1 MTRGARNMNEKA
13 MIEEKHDYRLC
24 HKCKYRLYKKN
35 RTPEEL
41 NVYRKRV
48 GEVCSI
54 CGDLLLHEEQIL
66 SLVREKIRKLGI
78 EFETFTAACQ
88 VNDREVL
95 EVERRIKALTGI
107 KSKDDIRKQVK
118 RDVGV
123 LIAKKLDKRIEF
135 KNPDVIILIKIN
147 KKKGGYDYELDNVS
161 IFIDS
166 HPIFIEGRY
175 RKLVRGIP
183 QTKWPCRNCKG
194 RGCTKCDGTGKQYPT
209 SVEEL
214 IANPILKMAKADDEK
229 FHGSGRED
237 IDVLMLGTGRP
248 FVVEVKHPHK
258 RNINLRL
265 LRRLINSHSNGMV
278 EVEDLKFTDKSRIQ
292 EIKNSSTESYKVY
305 KATAQFNREVTSQ
318 DIEKIQNMKTIQQRT
333 PQRVEHRRADMIR
346 ERTIN
351 HITAKQLNPR
361 KLELTIKCQGGL
373 YIKELISGDNGRTQ
387 LSMASITN
395 KKAQCVQLDV
405 IEVHIPD

>member
-1 MTRGARNMNEKA
+1 MDENT
-13 MIEEKHDYRLC
+13 MIKEKHEYMLC

-41 NVYRKRV
+41 NVRRKNV

-66 SLVREKIRKLGI
+66 TLIREKIRKLGI

-88 VNDREVL
+88 INDKEVL
-95 EVERRIKALTGI
+95 EVERRIKNLTGI
-107 KSKDDIRKQVK
+107 KSKDDMRKQVK

-147 KKKGGYDYELDNVS
+147 KKKGNYDYEVDNVN

-194 RGCTKCDGTGKQYPT
+194 KGCSKCNNTGKQYPT

-214 IANPILKMAKADDEK
+214 IAKPLLKMTKADDEK

-248 FVVEVKHPHK
+248 FIIEAKHPFK
-258 RNINLRL
+258 RNINLKL
-265 LRRLINSHSNGMV
+265 LRRLINSHSEGKV
-278 EVEDLKFTDKSRIQ
+278 EVEDLKFTNKTRIQ

-305 KATAQFNREVTSQ
+305 KATAQFNDKITDE
-318 DIEKIQNMKTIQQRT
+318 DIDKIQNMKTIEQRT
-333 PQRVEHRRADMIR
+333 PQRVEHRRADIIR
-346 ERTIN
+346 KRRIDRIE
-351 HITAKQLNPR
+351 AQQLNPR

-373 YIKELISGDNGRTQ
+373 YIKELISGDNGRSKP
-387 LSMASITN
+387 SMASITN
-395 KKAQCVQLDV
+395 KKAQCSKLDV
-405 IEVHIPD
+405 IEVHIP